1 MVSLSIGSDCDY
13 IIVHLGVLYSYLEIL
28 LETVMHLE
36 HFNVV
41 LLIGPLVD

>member
-36 HFNVV
+36 HLV